1 MSVVILCSAVVL
13 CEDALGCLTD
23 LDYVLVVILVNVID
37 IDGCYVRQSVVDSDL
52 AVIRFVRS

>member
-1 MSVVILCSAVVL
+1 MSVVIL

-52 AVIRFVRS
+52 AVVRFVRS